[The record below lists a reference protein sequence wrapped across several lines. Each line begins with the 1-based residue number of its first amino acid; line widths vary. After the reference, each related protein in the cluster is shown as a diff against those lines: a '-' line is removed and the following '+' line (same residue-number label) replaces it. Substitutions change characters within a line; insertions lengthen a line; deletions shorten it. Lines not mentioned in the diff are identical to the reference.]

1 MIGTGC
7 SSVQLVPEVIDQ
19 VSSLTLFQRSAPW
32 VIPKNS
38 AAPIG
43 NKPSPL
49 QAVFDFIDRTEKFYT
64 GDWAWTRMTT
74 KDKWFSMNKKVT
86 AGLRQLIAAVV
97 KDKEMARKATPDYDI
112 GVKRFT
118 LSDDYLQAFNK
129 DNFRLVTNNIQ
140 RLSEKGVVTSEG
152 EEIEADVIIYA
163 TGFDCF
169 KSIFS
174 FDVRGLG
181 GVSLKDYWGKS
192 PAAYKGICVPNMPN
206 FFMMFGPNTISDR
219 LFMSECSANFVSD
232 AILKLSLSG
241 KKSLKVKEEKY
252 EEYNRDLA
260 DQIKTKTYGVT
271 AGGYYANEA
280 GVNWQ
285 LYPYPLLYYQW
296 TTVSC
301 SSQEFDWQD

>member
-7 SSVQLVPEVIDQ
+7 SSVQLVPEIIDQ

-32 VIPKNS
+32 VIPKNA

-49 QAVFDFIDRTEKFYT
+49 QAVFDFIDRKEKTYYR
-64 GDWAWTRMTT
+64 DWSWIRMTT
-74 KDKWFSMNKKVT
+74 KGKWFSMNDKIT

-152 EEIEADVIIYA
+152 EETEADVIIYA

-181 GVSLKDYWGKS
+181 GVTLKDFWGKS
-192 PAAYKGICVPNMPN
+192 PAAYKGPP
-206 FFMMFGPNTISDR
+206 D
-219 LFMSECSANFVSD
+219 
-232 AILKLSLSG
+232 SL
-241 KKSLKVKEEKY
+241 
-252 EEYNRDLA
+252 
-260 DQIKTKTYGVT
+260 
-271 AGGYYANEA
+271 
-280 GVNWQ
+280 
-285 LYPYPLLYYQW
+285 PLITNLN
-296 TTVSC
+296 
-301 SSQEFDWQD
+301 

>member
-1 MIGTGC
+1 
-7 SSVQLVPEVIDQ
+7 
-19 VSSLTLFQRSAPW
+19 
-32 VIPKNS
+32 
-38 AAPIG
+38 
-43 NKPSPL
+43 
-49 QAVFDFIDRTEKFYT
+49 
-64 GDWAWTRMTT
+64 MTT
-74 KDKWFSMNKKVT
+74 KDKWYSMNDKVT
-86 AGLRQLIAAVV
+86 AGLQQLIAAVV

-112 GVKRFT
+112 AVKRFT
-118 LSDDYLQAFNK
+118 LSDDYLQTFNK
-129 DNFRLVTNNIQ
+129 DNFRLVTDNIQ
-140 RLSEKGVVTSEG
+140 RLSEKGVVTSDG
-152 EEIEADVIIYA
+152 EETEADVIIYA

-206 FFMMFGPNTISDR
+206 FFLMFGPNTISTDR

-232 AILKLSLSG
+232 AVLKLSLSG
-241 KKSLKVKEEKY
+241 KKSLKVKQAKY
-252 EEYNRDLA
+252 EKYNRDLE

-271 AGGYYANEA
+271 AGGYYANEN

-301 SSQEFDWQD
+301 SEEEFDWQE

>member
-1 MIGTGC
+1 M
-7 SSVQLVPEVIDQ
+7 PEIVDQ
-19 VSSLTLFQRSAPW
+19 VSSLTLYQRSAPW
-32 VIPKNS
+32 VIPKDS

-49 QAVFDFIDRTEKFYT
+49 QAVLDFIDRKEKTYYR
-64 GDWAWTRMTT
+64 DWSWIRMTT
-74 KDKWFSMNKKVT
+74 KDRWFSMNEKIT

-97 KDKEMARKATPDYDI
+97 EDKEMARKATPDYDI

-118 LSDDYLQAFNK
+118 LSDDYLQAFNR
-129 DNFRLVTNNIQ
+129 DNFRLVTNKIQ
-140 RLSEKGVVTSEG
+140 RLSEKGVVTSDG

-174 FDVRGLG
+174 LDVRGLG

-192 PAAYKGICVPNMPN
+192 PAAYKGICVPDLPN
-206 FFMMFGPNTISDR
+206 FFFMFGPNTISDR
-219 LFMSECSANFVSD
+219 LFMSECAANFVSD
-232 AILKLSLSG
+232 AVLKLSLSG
-241 KKSLKVKEEKY
+241 KKSLKVKKAKY
-252 EEYNRDLA
+252 EKYNRDLA

-271 AGGYYANEA
+271 AGGYYATEK

-285 LYPYPLLYYQW
+285 VYPYPILYYQW
-296 TTVSC
+296 QTVSC
-301 SSQEFDWQD
+301 SSDEFDWQ